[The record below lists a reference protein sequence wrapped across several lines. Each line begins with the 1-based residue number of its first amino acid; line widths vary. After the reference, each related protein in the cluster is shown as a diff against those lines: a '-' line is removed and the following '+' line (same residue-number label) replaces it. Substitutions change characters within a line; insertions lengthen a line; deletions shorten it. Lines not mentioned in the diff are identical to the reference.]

1 MMLSA
6 GLAANLKQLHPD
18 IFAELDNI
26 VGLSQQ
32 VTDPELLALCSS
44 YIEAALLCLE
54 WQPPARG
61 LSDKEHAFI
70 AFTEQFAMSVS
81 TMSRGQVERLLDFA
95 SPDEVYAFVHALYVN
110 DMRLRLEIVGRE
122 VLS

>member
-1 MMLSA
+1 MR
-6 GLAANLKQLHPD
+6 GCRYERYPLKGHPLKSGFRIQLNEFRSTSLKSP
-18 IFAELDNI
+18 
-26 VGLSQQ
+26 
-32 VTDPELLALCSS
+32 PET
-44 YIEAALLCLE
+44 EAALLCQE
-54 WQPPARG
+54 WKAPARS

-95 SPDEVYAFVHALYVN
+95 SPDEVYAFVHALYVH
-110 DMRLRLEIVGRE
+110 DMRLRLEIVARE